1 MISLVPIFVAGF
13 WVPYLSLFPRF
24 DPSLTPPVHAHA
36 IFLFGW
42 LALLIAQPIAI
53 RSGAFKVHRTLGRL
67 SYVLFPLV
75 VVTAIAMMVKAY
87 GEDVSA
93 KVAVARALENQFLS
107 AAQMLLLV
115 AAYAG
120 AILAIRRGNVATHMR
135 FMICIAFI
143 LLPAGLARTFG
154 YWLNFPQSL
163 SQTICLGVIDACLVG
178 LVLFDRSRKAT
189 SWPFAV
195 MLGAYLVIEAAWFG
209 MGRPI

>member
-36 IFLFGW
+36 ILLFGW

-120 AILAIRRGNVATHMR
+120 AILAIRRGNVAIHMR

-189 SWPFAV
+189 SWPFAA